1 MNHIALNSIATDYV
15 FEIMLTMASHFS
27 SSVRSRLSTI
37 SGHVTASRTR
47 FFSSAVLEN
56 LLIDKRGNGV
66 AVITLNRPKQLNA
79 LCDKLMSELNSTL
92 AQFDQDPSV
101 RAIVL
106 TGSDKAFAA
115 GADIKEM
122 SGRDFASVQR
132 DDMLSTWQNVK
143 SIKKPIIAAVNGFAL
158 GGGCELAMMCDIILA
173 GDKAMFGQPEVLI
186 GTVPG
191 AGGSQR
197 LIRAVGKS
205 KAMEWVLTGRR
216 FTAQEAE
223 KAGLVSRV
231 VPSENLVPEA
241 IRVAEEIANL
251 SSPVIQIAK
260 ECVNRA
266 YESTLSEGLLFEL
279 RQFHSTWGLRDR
291 EEGMKAFVE
300 KRKPVWQHE

>member
-1 MNHIALNSIATDYV
+1 MN
-15 FEIMLTMASHFS
+15 MASKFS
-27 SSVRSRLSTI
+27 IQSRSRLSTI
-37 SGHVTASRTR
+37 SGHVIAPSAR
-47 FFSSAVLEN
+47 FLSKATPEN
-56 LLIDKRGNGV
+56 LVIDKRGNGV
-66 AVITLNRPKQLNA
+66 AVITINRPKQLNA

-92 AQFDQDPSV
+92 KEFDQDPSV

-122 SGRDFASVQR
+122 SSRTFADVQHS
-132 DDMLSTWQNVK
+132 DMLSTWQNVK
-143 SIKKPIIAAVNGFAL
+143 SVKKPIIAAVNGFAL

-197 LIRAVGKS
+197 LTRAVGKS

-241 IRVAEEIANL
+241 IRLAEEIASL
-251 SSPVIQIAK
+251 SSPVIQVAK

-266 YESTLSEGLLFEL
+266 YESSLNEGLLYEL
-279 RQFHSTWGLRDR
+279 RQFHSTWGLDDR

-300 KRKPVWQHE
+300 KRKPVWSHK

>member
-1 MNHIALNSIATDYV
+1 MIAMTSRISRVSFGRIATMSNHV
-15 FEIMLTMASHFS
+15 LAPVS
-27 SSVRSRLSTI
+27 SFYSN
-37 SGHVTASRTR
+37 GP
-47 FFSSAVLEN
+47 LEN
-56 LLIDKRGNGV
+56 LLIDKRSNGV
-66 AVITLNRPKQLNA
+66 AILTLNRPKQLNA
-79 LCDKLMSELNSTL
+79 LCDALMNELNSVL
-92 AQFDQDPSV
+92 KDFDQDPAV

-106 TGSDKAFAA
+106 TGSEKAFAA

-122 SGRDFASVQR
+122 SNRTFADVQR
-132 DDMLSTWQNVK
+132 LDMLSTWQNVK

-158 GGGCELAMMCDIILA
+158 GGGCELAMMCDIVLA

-197 LIRAVGKS
+197 LTRAVGKS
-205 KAMEWVLTGRR
+205 RAMEWILTGRR
-216 FTAQEAE
+216 FTAEEAE

-231 VPSENLVPEA
+231 VPSADLLPEA

-251 SSPVIQIAK
+251 SSPVIQTAK

-266 YESTLSEGLLFEL
+266 YESSLNEGLLYEL
-279 RQFHSTWGLRDR
+279 RQFHSTWGLKDR

-300 KRKPVWQHE
+300 KRKPVWRHD

>member
-1 MNHIALNSIATDYV
+1 
-15 FEIMLTMASHFS
+15 MLLMASRLS
-27 SSVRSRLSTI
+27 NGSLSRVSTI
-37 SGHVTASRTR
+37 SGHIAGSNRRHFANVTPD
-47 FFSSAVLEN
+47 N

-79 LCDKLMSELNSTL
+79 LCDKLMSELSSTL
-92 AQFDQDPSV
+92 IEFDRDPSV

-122 SGRDFASVQR
+122 SGRDYASVQR
-132 DDMLSTWQNVK
+132 DDMLSTWQNIK

-158 GGGCELAMMCDIILA
+158 GGGCELAMMCDIVLA
-173 GDKAMFGQPEVLI
+173 GEKAMFGQPEVLI

-197 LIRAVGKS
+197 LTRSVGKS
-205 KAMEWVLTGRR
+205 KAMEWVLTGRK

-223 KAGLVSRV
+223 RAGLVSRV
-231 VPSENLVPEA
+231 LPAENVVPEA
-241 IRVAEEIANL
+241 IRIADEIASL
-251 SSPVIQIAK
+251 SSPVVQIAK

-266 YESTLSEGLLFEL
+266 YESTLNEGLLYEL

-291 EEGMKAFVE
+291 EEGMKAFIE
-300 KRKPVWQHE
+300 KRKPVWHHK

>member
-1 MNHIALNSIATDYV
+1 MHLDLNL
-15 FEIMLTMASHFS
+15 EIFGMITMASHITRS
-27 SSVRSRLSTI
+27 SLGRMVTMSKHVLAPVNRCYSSV
-37 SGHVTASRTR
+37 H
-47 FFSSAVLEN
+47 LEN
-56 LLIDKRGNGV
+56 LLVDKRNNGV
-66 AVITLNRPKQLNA
+66 AILTLNRPKQLNA
-79 LCDKLMSELNSTL
+79 LCDALMCELNL
-92 AQFDQDPSV
+92 VMKEFDQDPSV

-122 SGRDFASVQR
+122 SNREFAEVQKC
-132 DDMLSTWQNVK
+132 DMLSTWQNVK
-143 SIKKPIIAAVNGFAL
+143 SIKKPIIAAVDGFAL
-158 GGGCELAMMCDIILA
+158 GGGCELVMMCDIVLA
-173 GDKAMFGQPEVLI
+173 SDKAMFGQPEVLI

-197 LIRAVGKS
+197 LTRAVGKS
-205 KAMEWVLTGRR
+205 KAMEWILTGRR

-231 VPSENLVPEA
+231 VPSAELLPEA

-266 YESTLSEGLLFEL
+266 YETSLNEGLLYEL
-279 RQFHSTWGLRDR
+279 RQFHSTWGFNDR
-291 EEGMKAFVE
+291 EEGMKAFIE
-300 KRKPVWQHE
+300 KRKPVWRHE